1 MKMSS
6 RPALALVLALALACA
21 LASPSQGGP
30 FNPPGHL
37 SDNGE
42 SLLALAALGTQNP
55 GLAAGSLDRLFDAA
69 KGRNFSTDAALPQ
82 RAKAPTLS
90 IGAWKSAAAHIR
102 PKSRFSGLPL
112 PQMAKQYQR
121 TFRILMSRHEQID
134 QFDSLIVKYSQKYR
148 LNPTLLKSIIAA
160 ESEFNITA
168 RSPAGAMGLMQLMPA
183 TAECMGV
190 PREQL
195 FDPEANIRAGSAYL
209 AYLFKIIYKRS
220 GLTGSY
226 AQAPQWVLQRVI
238 AAYNAGMR
246 FLKSGRQLYRE
257 TRHYVAKVLLYNSS
271 LVSKIRH

>member
-1 MKMSS
+1 MLKM
-6 RPALALVLALALACA
+6 LLVLALAGPAQA
-21 LASPSQGGP
+21 GP
-30 FNPPGHL
+30 FNKPGHL
-37 SDNGE
+37 SENGE

-55 GLAAGSLDRLFDAA
+55 GLAAGKLDRLFDAA
-69 KGRNFSTDAALPQ
+69 KGRNFSTDAALPPKP
-82 RAKAPTLS
+82 KAPSLS
-90 IGAWKSAAAHIR
+90 MGAWKSAASHIR
-102 PKSRFSGLPL
+102 PKSRFPIPL
-112 PQMAKQYQR
+112 PQMAKQYKR

-134 QFDSLIVKYSQKYR
+134 KFDSLIVKYSQKYR

-160 ESEFNITA
+160 ESEFKITA
-168 RSPAGAMGLMQLMPA
+168 RSPAGALGLMQLMPA

-220 GLTGSY
+220 KLTGSY
-226 AQAPQWVLQRVI
+226 AQAPQWVLRRVI

-246 FLKSGRQLYRE
+246 FLKSGRRLYRE

-271 LVSKIRH
+271 AVSKIRH

>member
-1 MKMSS
+1 MLK
-6 RPALALVLALALACA
+6 LVLVCVLAGPAH
-21 LASPSQGGP
+21 GGP
-30 FNPPGHL
+30 FNKPGHV
-37 SDNGE
+37 SENGE

-55 GLAAGSLDRLFDAA
+55 GLAAGRLDRLFDAA

-82 RAKAPTLS
+82 RPKTPSLAV
-90 IGAWKSAAAHIR
+90 GAWKSAAAHIR
-102 PKSRFSGLPL
+102 PKSRFYGMPL
-112 PQMAKQYQR
+112 PQMAKQYRR

-134 QFDSLIVKYSQKYR
+134 KFDSLIVKYAQKYR

-160 ESEFNITA
+160 ESEFNIKA
-168 RSPAGAMGLMQLMPA
+168 RSPAGALGLMQLMPA

-209 AYLFKIIYKRS
+209 AYLFKIIYRRS
-220 GLTGSY
+220 GLSGSY

-246 FLKSGRQLYRE
+246 FLKSGRALYRE
-257 TRHYVAKVLLYNSS
+257 TRHYVAKVLLYHSS
-271 LVSKIRH
+271 SVSKIRH